1 MSNPFP
7 GRTVLSDVANLN
19 CWKKVEVLIS
29 GQDVREIE
37 MKRPHTNLFWGG
49 LLMIVSCS
57 PRPDGS
63 AIQQPSRLEA
73 VSFAA
78 VRIDDSFWRP
88 RIETNR
94 TVTIPAN
101 FQKSEETGRIS
112 NFARAGGLEEGPHQ
126 GRRYDDSDVFKII
139 EGASY
144 SLSQTPDP
152 DLDSYLD
159 GLIAKIGAAQEEDGY
174 LYTIRT
180 LGDAKEH
187 PHAGDERWAYLVHS
201 HELYNVGHMYEAAV
215 AHHRATGK
223 RALLDVAIKNADLMV
238 AEFGPGRNYD
248 VPGHEEIE
256 IGLAKLYQ
264 VTGKREYLDLAKF
277 FVDQR
282 GRHENRTEGGVLG
295 PDDYGGSPEY
305 AQDHL
310 PVVEQTEAVGH
321 SVRALYLYSGVAD
334 VAALSE
340 DMSYLAALDRLWRN
354 LVHEKTYLTGG
365 LGSSREGESFG
376 PAFALENT
384 TAYNETCAAI
394 ASILWNHRLFLLHG
408 DAAYLDVLERSLYNG
423 ALSGVSLRGDTF
435 FYPNPLASDGKT
447 AFNQGSATRAP
458 WFATSC
464 CPTNISRFLPSVSG
478 YLYATKGADLYVNLF
493 AGNRA
498 EIETASNRVAI
509 TQVTDYPWDG
519 DVTIT
524 LKPERAEEFTV
535 YVRIP
540 GWARNEPLAG
550 GLYSYLGD
558 SPGSASIEVNGDSV
572 PVRMERGF
580 ARVRRHWRAGD
591 TIRVELPIAVRRVK
605 SRPEVKP
612 NAGLVA
618 IERGPLVYCVEG
630 VDHGGSIDGV
640 HVAPDAKF
648 AVNRRNDLLGG
659 VDAIDWDGFTAVPYY
674 SWSNR
679 GIGPM
684 AVWLP
689 AKP

>member
-1 MSNPFP
+1 
-7 GRTVLSDVANLN
+7 
-19 CWKKVEVLIS
+19 
-29 GQDVREIE
+29 
-37 MKRPHTNLFWGG
+37 MKRPHTYVFWGG

-57 PRPDGS
+57 PQPYGS
-63 AIQQPSRLEA
+63 AVEQPSRLEA
-73 VSFAA
+73 VSFAD

-376 PAFALENT
+376 PAFALENA

-524 LKPERAEEFTV
+524 LKPERAEEFTL

-558 SPGSASIEVNGDSV
+558 SPGSPSIEVNGDSV
-572 PVRMERGF
+572 PVRKERGF

>member
-1 MSNPFP
+1 ML
-7 GRTVLSDVANLN
+7 T
-19 CWKKVEVLIS
+19 S
-29 GQDVREIE
+29 GKGILVSE
-37 MKRPHTNLFWGG
+37 MKCLYTCVIWGA
-49 LLMIVSCS
+49 LLSLLSCS
-57 PRPDGS
+57 PQPDGS
-63 AIQQPSRLEA
+63 ADEQPERLEA

-78 VRIDDSFWRP
+78 VLMDDSFWQP

-101 FQKSEETGRIS
+101 FRKSEETGRIS

-126 GRRYDDSDVFKII
+126 GKHYDDSDVFKII

-152 DLDSYLD
+152 ELDAYLD
-159 GLIAKIGAAQEEDGY
+159 GLIAKIAAAQEEDGY
-174 LYTIRT
+174 LYTIRS
-180 LGDAKEH
+180 LDAAKGH
-187 PHAGDERWAYLVHS
+187 PYAGDERWEYLVHS

-215 AHHRATGK
+215 AHYRATGK
-223 RALLDVAIKNADLMV
+223 RAFLDIAIKNADLIV
-238 AEFGPGRNYD
+238 AEFGPDGMHD

-264 VTGKREYLDLAKF
+264 VTGKQQYLDLAKF

-295 PDDYGGSPEY
+295 PDDHGGGPEY

-321 SVRALYLYSGVAD
+321 SVRALYLYSGMAD
-334 VAALSE
+334 VATLSGDE
-340 DMSYLAALDRLWRN
+340 SYLPALDRLWRN

-376 PAFALENT
+376 PAFGLENA

-394 ASILWNHRLFLLHG
+394 ASILWNQRLFLLHE

-423 ALSGVSLRGDTF
+423 ALTGVSLKGDTF

-447 AFNQGSATRAP
+447 EFNQGSSTRAP
-458 WFATSC
+458 WFETSC

-478 YLYATKGADLYVNLF
+478 YVYATKGADLYVNLF
-493 AGNRA
+493 AGSRA
-498 EIETASNRVAI
+498 AIETASNRVEVIQA
-509 TQVTDYPWDG
+509 TNYPWDG
-519 DVTIT
+519 EVSIT
-524 LKPERAEEFTV
+524 LKPERVEEFTV
-535 YVRIP
+535 YLRIP
-540 GWARNEPLAG
+540 GWARNEPLPG

-558 SPGSASIEVNGDSV
+558 LPGSASIEVNGDSF
-572 PVRMERGF
+572 PVQMERGF
-580 ARVRRHWRAGD
+580 APIRRHWRADD
-591 TIRVELPIAVRRVK
+591 TIRVELPLAARLVK

-630 VDHGGSIDGV
+630 IDHGGSIAGV
-640 HVAPDAKF
+640 HVTPKAEF
-648 AVNRRNDLLGG
+648 VVNRRSDLLGG
-659 VDAIDWDGFTAVPYY
+659 VDAIEWDGFTAVPYY

-679 GIGPM
+679 GIGTM

-689 AKP
+689 GKP